1 MKEKIIRLN
10 LKLYHVLLFALCLSM
25 IFAGATAAPASD
37 AAPSG
42 GEIYDLRLKGEYDP
56 AHIAPVWIRPS
67 PMNEATV
74 QVFDDG
80 TIKIYYA
87 PGRHDTRVL
96 SVESRDGGLTWTNPT
111 MEFRADGVDQYPR
124 RTLIDKDGDVHLLA
138 FRSANN
144 DVWHTK
150 TTNGK
155 WGPLTKVT
163 DGRIGAI
170 RAFIQTRSGRLV
182 YAYHRR
188 LRDRKPPIGSS
199 STTAVF
205 SDDNGRTWTESG
217 DWITAPCRADFNG
230 NNYGAVEPTIV
241 QLNDGRLWV
250 LCRTQTGWQ
259 YQAFSDDEGRVWT
272 EGRPSMFHSS
282 NSPAN
287 LLRLPDGRLVLTWCN
302 TAETDLRTFGRIYTH
317 RDVLHMAVSDDDG
330 ETWRGFREVF
340 RIPTRN
346 DQNNLPR
353 SDHGTSYPNTAFTKQ
368 GKIILVTGQGE
379 HGGGRAVFLVDPKW
393 LYQVEQ
399 EDDFSRGLEK
409 WTCYTFTK
417 LGSKPKRMLGPGLED
432 EPNSKGG
439 KVLHIRKKYAQF
451 PGDGAV
457 WNFPMGR
464 KGKIEMTLMVKEGSK
479 GTAVSLTDHHRHPN
493 DPDGEKTAMF
503 TFRIG
508 GTNGMNLQ
516 CNRWHRVIL
525 EWDLELNQC
534 EVLVNGKTQKTLH
547 VNTATATGISY
558 IRFRNVAPKNNIDGA
573 GMYLDDIKA
582 AVSDCATRPSRG
594 VLR

>member
-25 IFAGATAAPASD
+25 IFADATAAPASD
-37 AAPSG
+37 AASAG

-80 TIKIYYA
+80 TIKIYHA
-87 PGRHDTRVL
+87 PNRHMAKVMSMLSKDNGVTWEDSVL
-96 SVESRDGGLTWTNPT
+96 
-111 MEFRADGVDQYPR
+111 EFKAEGIDQYPR
-124 RTLIDKDGDVHLLA
+124 RTLIDKNGDVHILV
-138 FRSANN
+138 FRGKDL
-144 DVWHTK
+144 DVWHAK
-150 TTNGK
+150 TTDGI
-155 WGPLTKVT
+155 WGPLTKAA
-163 DGRIGAI
+163 DGWIGAI
-170 RAFIQTRSGRLV
+170 RGFIQTRSGRLI
-182 YAYHRR
+182 YGYHRR
-188 LRDRKPPIGSS
+188 LRPKTHPFGSS
-199 STTAVF
+199 SISFVY
-205 SDDNGRTWTESG
+205 SDDNGKTWTESG
-217 DWITAPCRADFNG
+217 DFIKAPCRKDFNG
-230 NNYGAVEPTIV
+230 NNYGAVEPTLIE
-241 QLNDGRLWV
+241 LEDGRLWL
-250 LCRTQTGWQ
+250 LCRTQTGFQ
-259 YQAFSDDEGRVWT
+259 YQAFSDDQGKTWT
-272 EGRPSMFHSS
+272 DGMPSIFHSS
-282 NSPAN
+282 NSPAG
-287 LLRLPDGRLVLTWCN
+287 LLPLPDGGILLTWNN
-302 TAETDLRTFGRIYTH
+302 TTETKLETFGRIYTH
-317 RDVLHMAVSDDDG
+317 REVLHAAISDDQG
-330 ETWRGFREVF
+330 KTWRGFREIY
-340 RIPTRN
+340 RLPDRN
-346 DQNNLPR
+346 DQTQLGR
-353 SDHGTSYPNTAFTKQ
+353 GDSGTAYPNAAFTKQ
-368 GKIILVTGQGE
+368 GKIIVATGQGE
-379 HGGGRAVFLVDPKW
+379 TGMRAILLLDPAW
-393 LYQVEQ
+393 LYQTQ
-399 EDDFSRGLEK
+399 MYDDFSGGLEK

-417 LGSKPKRMLGPGLED
+417 LGSKPKRILGPGLED

-439 KVLHIRKKYAQF
+439 KVLHIRKKYAQY

-464 KGKIEMTLMVKEGSK
+464 KGEIEMTLMVKEGSK

-558 IRFRNVAPKNNIDGA
+558 IRFRNVAPKNDIDGA